1 MTKEFVNEELMKLT
15 KEQIYDLVNYLRS
28 IYKMD
33 TEILSWIRDRN
44 INSNNIKGSGS
55 SSKMKELTMHLLM
68 KYWKHAKKIISDF
81 NEYGGGNEK
90 DEDKAYELLDN
101 ISIILNEEELPKN
114 IKAKLLDDI
123 FQEYNMHNS
132 GFEDA
137 LIDLSFQ
144 ICSTKEEWRYL
155 VGKLEEN
162 STDWNEKIIR
172 EIYKNH
178 LEDESE
184 YLNSLKSNLKWG
196 SDYFELASYYI
207 KQKNI
212 NEAVKVCEEGIE
224 KGEGRN
230 KELFDFLT
238 KYYLKN
244 KKIEDFKRVIYK
256 AVEQRCYEEEMLML
270 LFNYYKANNL
280 YEQARNTL
288 IESFKYS
295 RDKHEKY
302 NQIKSYLSL
311 EDWKKNENSLLQD
324 IKEKDIEIYL
334 QICMDKDNKDEVV
347 RYLKEPRPN
356 IFFDLDKFASK
367 LKEDYPKEVIEY
379 YYRRAFLNIENG
391 NRKTY
396 KVAVEYLKKAKDIY
410 INILNDR
417 DRWNLKLLEIKSN
430 YSNRR
435 AFLEEAREL

>member
-1 MTKEFVNEELMKLT
+1 MTKEFINEELMKLT
-15 KEQIYDLVNYLRS
+15 KEQIYDLVNYLRG

-44 INSNNIKGSGS
+44 INPNNIKDSEK

-90 DEDKAYELLDN
+90 DEDKVYELLEN

-114 IKAKLLDDI
+114 IKIKLLDEI
-123 FQEYNMHNS
+123 FEEYNMHNS

-137 LIDLSFQ
+137 LIDLSFE
-144 ICSTKEEWRYL
+144 ICSTREDWIYL
-155 VGKLEEN
+155 VEKLEEN
-162 STDWNEKIIR
+162 LTDWNKKIVR
-172 EIYKNH
+172 EIYKHH

-196 SDYFELASYYI
+196 SDYLELASYYI
-207 KQKNI
+207 KQNNM
-212 NEAVKVCEEGIE
+212 NEAVKVCEDGIE

-230 KELFDFLT
+230 KELFDFLI
-238 KYYLKN
+238 KHYLKN
-244 KKIEDFKRVIYK
+244 KKIDDFKRVIYK
-256 AVEQRCYEEEMLML
+256 AVEKRCYEEEMLML

-280 YEQARNTL
+280 YEKARDIL

-295 RDKHEKY
+295 RSKYEKY
-302 NQIKSYLSL
+302 NEMKKYLSP
-311 EDWKKNENSLLQD
+311 EDWEKNEADFLQD
-324 IKEKDIEIYL
+324 IKEKQSEIYL

-356 IFFDLDKFASK
+356 RFFDLDKFASK

-379 YYRRAFLNIENG
+379 YYRRAFSNIENG

-396 KVAVEYLKKAKDIY
+396 KVAVEYLKKAKGIY

-417 DRWNLKLLEIKSN
+417 DRWNMKLLEIKSH

-435 AFLEEAREL
+435 AFLEEVRDL